1 MADVAKSGARVSAR
15 QHFEGTLSAIARDL
29 RNRLEF
35 LAVCTS
41 YPWQNPNDYGKPL
54 ANHGLLYE
62 APLANPSHEYGQPHA
77 NLGCLY
83 EAPSAKSKSLVWETP
98 CKSYLCV

>member
-1 MADVAKSGARVSAR
+1 MKEFYQKVLISMVDVAKTGARVSAR

-41 YPWQNPNDYGKPL
+41 YP
-54 ANHGLLYE
+54 
-62 APLANPSHEYGQPHA
+62 GQPHA
-77 NLGCLY
+77 NLDCLY
-83 EAPSAKSKSLVWETP
+83 EAPLAKSKSLVWEPLANHTFVYEAP
-98 CKSYLCV
+98 LAKSESLACKSWLFG